1 MKSKQLSKR
10 AGFLL
15 ASVLTISLVLVVGS
29 APVASLPVSSFS
41 SSHESDY
48 YYPDRHAPS
57 PSHRQ
62 HPRADAAPAPSSK
75 SDTPISSLSSSTLVS
90 PVSRRILEP
99 IAQEAPADTTP
110 THKDE
115 VAHNHNGPSSLPA
128 QLPKPLKPINKNAF
142 RIVNPEPG
150 DVWISGKSEVMS
162 WEDLDLPDKVTF
174 DITLIPED
182 PVSNPKALLL
192 TRRPILRYAVAED
205 RFLEMVIPYDL
216 ISMEQLLKVQESN
229 ANFTWTQQPG
239 PSVTPGPTPVE
250 GIPAETTTPS
260 PLPTPSPSPLPS
272 PSPVSEAIDSR
283 ARLYI
288 TAYVGKTNKMVAQKS
303 VYPVVIRKDP
313 EWDRREPQPNA
324 LVALPTSM
332 SDELDEDLEAGHPED
347 MLDKKDSDLAH
358 MDDHQEGHQHAE
370 GDSDMDEED
379 EEGEENHHHTFGSW
393 VTETFDDWKDQ
404 GTEDGEESAEGEVG
418 EMEDEDAL
426 NAHTPTS
433 DEIGENADSPDANAA
448 TTTDNNESE
457 DGEESAEG
465 EVDEMEDE
473 DALNA
478 HTPTSDEIG
487 ENADS
492 PDVNAAT
499 TTNNNG
505 SEDDSMHMHSHTQE
519 GSESGSESESE
530 EGEGEGEGE
539 GGHHHEHSHV
549 IDPNHF
555 QNDDDVAIWEEH
567 ADDPGYNPPI
577 TIRDAGTINITRWI
591 DNKER
596 FFVGAPYVMAWTFPT
611 ESEGL
616 TGSVNVYIEDAETA
630 QRYDIVAG
638 NLPSDVRFIYLRPSV
653 ILVSAIPKTKIF
665 VRARVEMD
673 LFWAGTIQRYTGFSK
688 TFYVERGAL

>member
-1 MKSKQLSKR
+1 MKPKQLSKR

-15 ASVLTISLVLVVGS
+15 ASVLTVSLVLVVGP
-29 APVASLPVSSFS
+29 APVTSLPVSS
-41 SSHESDY
+41 SSHGSDY
-48 YYPDRHAPS
+48 YYPDRHAPA
-57 PSHRQ
+57 PQ
-62 HPRADAAPAPSSK
+62 HQQYPRADVAPAPAPAPAPSSK
-75 SDTPISSLSSSTLVS
+75 SDPVESPLPSSILVS
-90 PVSRRILEP
+90 PVPPRHRRILEP
-99 IAQEAPADTTP
+99 IAQGPPVDTTP
-110 THKDE
+110 THEDE
-115 VAHNHNGPSSLPA
+115 PSHNHNGPSSPPPTTPA
-128 QLPKPLKPINKNAF
+128 QPPKPPKPLSKNAF

-150 DVWISGKSEVMS
+150 DVWTSGKPETIS
-162 WEDLDLPDKVTF
+162 WEDLDLPSQVTF

-182 PVSNPKALLL
+182 PVSNPKALLF
-192 TRRPILRYAVAED
+192 TRRPILRYVVAED
-205 RFLEMVIPYDL
+205 RYLDMVIPYDL

-229 ANFTWTQQPG
+229 ANFTWTQQPDTA
-239 PSVTPGPTPVE
+239 VTPPTAVE
-250 GIPAETTTPS
+250 DTSAETTTP
-260 PLPTPSPSPLPS
+260 LP
-272 PSPVSEAIDSR
+272 VIEAIDSR

-288 TAYVGKTNKMVAQKS
+288 TAYVGRTNTVVAQKS
-303 VYPVVIRKDP
+303 VYPVIIRKDP
-313 EWDRREPQPNA
+313 EWDRREPRPNA

-332 SDELDEDLEAGHPED
+332 SDELDEDLDAGHPED
-347 MLDKKDSDLAH
+347 TLEKKDSDLAH
-358 MDDHQEGHQHAE
+358 MEGHQEGHEHAE
-370 GDSDMDEED
+370 GDSDMDGED
-379 EEGEENHHHTFGSW
+379 EEGEEHHHHTFGSW

-404 GTEDGEESAEGEVG
+404 GTEDGEESAEGGVDVEEENAV
-418 EMEDEDAL
+418 

-448 TTTDNNESE
+448 TT
-457 DGEESAEG
+457 
-465 EVDEMEDE
+465 
-473 DALNA
+473 
-478 HTPTSDEIG
+478 
-487 ENADS
+487 
-492 PDVNAAT
+492 
-499 TTNNNG
+499 NNG

-519 GSESGSESESE
+519 GSESDSESE

-577 TIRDAGTINITRWI
+577 KIEDAGTINITRWI

-616 TGSVNVYIEDAETA
+616 SGSVNVYIEDAETA
-630 QRYDIVAG
+630 QRYDIAAG
-638 NLPSDVRFIYLRPSV
+638 NLPSDVRFIYLRPSAL
-653 ILVSAIPKTKIF
+653 LVSAIPKKKIF